1 MSASEPVARL
11 PDAAKAGPAHRRR
24 QSAIA
29 QVVERLALLIAWV
42 AVIAFFSLLRPDSY
56 PTWGNFS
63 TILGSQAVL
72 VVITLG
78 LMIPLT
84 AGDFDLSVAS
94 VLTLSQML
102 IGILNVRHGWPVGLA
117 IVFAVAISAV
127 IGLINAVFILFFRIP
142 SLIVTLGTGTFIN
155 GVVLWISASQTI
167 GGISDNLVNVVVVTR
182 LFGVPLAFY
191 YGFLLSALVWYVF
204 EFTALGRRLLFV
216 GRGREVARLNGI
228 RVDQCGWVPY
238 GVFGVQRASRDLIC
252 RHDGV
257 GRSHIR
263 PELPTACVRRGF
275 PRRHQRRAGPLQPL
289 GFVHR
294 RVSARQRDYGTDDA
308 RHRYFR
314 AESVLWRCA
323 GSRRRRVAACP
334 KAPGARIQL
343 KRRRRALDGACARFK
358 SDGNASSCP
367 PRAWSHAE
375 SRQIRIR

>member
-1 MSASEPVARL
+1 MSASEPVTGL
-11 PDAAKAGPAHRRR
+11 PDAVKAGPARRRR

-42 AVIAFFSLLRPDSY
+42 AVIAFFSVLRPNSY

-167 GGISDNLVNVVVVTR
+167 GGISDSLVDVVVVTR
-182 LFGVPLAFY
+182 VFGVPLAFY

-228 RVDQCGWVPY
+228 RVDGVRLGCLVASSVFSALAGTLYAGMTGSADPTSGLNYLLPAFAAVFLGATSVVPGRFNPWGSFIAVYLLVSGITGLTMLGIDTFVQNLFY
-238 GVFGVQRASRDLIC
+238 GGAL
-252 RHDGV
+252 
-257 GRSHIR
+257 
-263 PELPTACVRRGF
+263 
-275 PRRHQRRAGPLQPL
+275 
-289 GFVHR
+289 
-294 RVSARQRDYGTDDA
+294 
-308 RHRYFR
+308 
-314 AESVLWRCA
+314 VLA
-323 GSRRRRVAACP
+323 VAAS
-334 KAPGARIQL
+334 QL
-343 KRRRRALDGACARFK
+343 VRKRQALEF
-358 SDGNASSCP
+358 S
-367 PRAWSHAE
+367 
-375 SRQIRIR
+375 